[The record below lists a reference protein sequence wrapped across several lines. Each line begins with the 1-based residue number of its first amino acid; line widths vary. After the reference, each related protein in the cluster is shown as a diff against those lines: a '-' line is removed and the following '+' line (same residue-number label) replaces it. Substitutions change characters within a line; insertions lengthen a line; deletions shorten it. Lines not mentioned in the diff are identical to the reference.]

1 MNDLKDVLAQCV
13 LVESELHFSLTEL
26 SQVCHVNVE
35 ELVALVH
42 EGVLTPVGADP
53 TEWRFEGK
61 VLPRARIAIRL
72 LRDLELNAQG
82 AALVLDLLDEM
93 ASLRSQLH
101 RLGR

>member
-1 MNDLKDVLAQCV
+1 MNNLRDDLAQCV

-26 SQVCHVNVE
+26 SQVCHVNVQ
-35 ELVALVH
+35 ELIALVH
-42 EGVLTPVGADP
+42 EGVLTPEGADP
-53 TEWRFEGK
+53 SQWRFEGTA
-61 VLPRARIAIRL
+61 LPRARLAVRL

-93 ASLRSQLH
+93 ASLRSQIH